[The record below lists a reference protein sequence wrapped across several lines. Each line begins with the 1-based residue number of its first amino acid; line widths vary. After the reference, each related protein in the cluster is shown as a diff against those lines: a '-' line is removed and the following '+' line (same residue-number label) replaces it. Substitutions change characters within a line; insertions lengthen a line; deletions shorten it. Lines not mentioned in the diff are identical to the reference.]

1 MEKQD
6 NYEIGLFTLIMEN
19 DKPYK
24 LVLEDETLRKL
35 GFPIGKPAED
45 LYYLWIERVAI
56 EDRPVINR
64 AIHACCDGLQSEIHY
79 RWDHFKRGMVNVS
92 TTGILAGRD
101 EKKLIIKGF
110 FKTLPLSE
118 CNNVQADSAL
128 YKSLLADV
136 IVNKFELCALIGKST
151 NEIFF
156 LSGGEGISETTT
168 YDEWRENI
176 LKTVF
181 SDDAEKF
188 SEMTDRKN
196 FDTLFKHY
204 DYEYQLEVRCRFA
217 GSTRYRRMRVRCAR
231 LDTPIAGRYGEYIV
245 FNEIKAGRGENYKEM
260 LRRRLIDGLALP
272 YRRVDLI
279 NLQNGRLYSSR
290 SGQGKYTE
298 SFEEMGAFDD
308 TLTNFFK
315 ECDLSEEEYTE
326 QREKFLSAN
335 LYRHFLKGGKLVE
348 SELRHRDPKSGQSD
362 WVRIQ
367 AFETAAD
374 EDNRPFMAIVTVM
387 SINEE
392 KERAIREKRRLEFA
406 LRSERQY
413 KRAILSAAM
422 AVYTYN
428 LTTDTLFEEIIEQD
442 GVEALLPKID
452 LKTPCSYNEY
462 VVRKSAMILNKKDA
476 ELFKKK
482 FCTASL
488 LDMFG
493 SNRYSFE
500 SDYGFQS
507 DGRTGFF
514 RETVILTKD
523 YETGEIWGLTCVR
536 NITREHNES
545 RRLEQA
551 LRDAYRHA
559 QRANNSKT
567 LFMSQMSHDIRT
579 PLNSILGMAA
589 IAREHIDDS
598 GRVVDCMDKIDYAGH
613 HLLEI
618 INNVLDLSAIES
630 GKTVLSQE
638 NFDLKSFLE
647 EMLGIMQPLADKRG
661 HSFTADI
668 GEMHS
673 GVSGDRTK
681 LRQLLVNVISN
692 AIKYTPDGGKIHF
705 SARELEPD
713 RHDVCRYMFV
723 VEDNGIGMSE
733 EFLKKVFDPFAR
745 ADANRVSGIQGTGLG
760 MAISRNIARMMN
772 GDINVQSK
780 EGEGSRFE
788 ITVCLK
794 RGDDAGADY
803 IGEFDLAGPKRE
815 RMSDYDFSGRRVLI
829 AEDLEFNAEIASEF
843 LSEAGIISET
853 AANGIQAVEMFE
865 RSAPG
870 YYDMIFMDIQM
881 PELDGCGAAER
892 IRALDRPDAAT
903 IPIIAMTANAFI
915 EDVRRTAQSGMNG
928 HIAKPIEV
936 PCLLGVLTRL
946 FGECRRAEAKTHEKS
961 ESGEEE

>member
-1 MEKQD
+1 MKKQD
-6 NYEIGLFTLIMEN
+6 NYEIGLFTLVMEN
-19 DKPYK
+19 GKPYK
-24 LVLEDETLRKL
+24 LVLEDETLRLL
-35 GFPIGKPAED
+35 GFSDNESADD
-45 LYYLWIERVAI
+45 LYFQWFSRVAE
-56 EDRPVINR
+56 EDRPKIRR
-64 AIHACCDGLQSEIHY
+64 AILACCDGMQPEVRY
-79 RWDHFKRGMVNVS
+79 RWDHFKKGMVNVS
-92 TTGILAGRD
+92 STGILAGRD
-101 EKKLIIKGF
+101 ETKLIIKGF
-110 FKTLPLSE
+110 FKTIPFSE
-118 CNNVQADSAL
+118 NNTARVDSEL
-128 YKSLLADV
+128 YKSLLSDA
-136 IVNKFELCALIGKST
+136 IVNKFELCALIDVGT

-156 LSGGEGISETTT
+156 LSGDEELSAAAT
-168 YDEWRENI
+168 YDEWRERVMQM
-176 LKTVF
+176 VF
-181 SDDAEKF
+181 SDDVQKF
-188 SEMTDRKN
+188 AEMTDRNN
-196 FDTLFKHY
+196 FNSLFEHY
-204 DYEYQLEVRCRFA
+204 DDEYQIEARCRL
-217 GSTRYRRMRVRCAR
+217 GKGGYRRMRVRCAK
-231 LDTPIAGRYGEYIV
+231 LAAPIAGRFGVYIV

-308 TLTNFFK
+308 TLTKFFK
-315 ECDLSEEEYTE
+315 ECDLSEEEYAV
-326 QREKFLSAN
+326 QRERFLTSN
-335 LYRHFLKGGKLVE
+335 LYRHFLGGGKLVE
-348 SELRHRDPKSGQSD
+348 TEMKHRDPLTGQSD

-367 AFETAAD
+367 AFETAVD
-374 EDNRPFMAIVTVM
+374 EEKRPFMAIVTVM

-392 KERAIREKRRLEFA
+392 KQRTLREKRRLEFA

-413 KRAILSAAM
+413 KRAILSTAM
-422 AVYTYN
+422 AVYTFN
-428 LTTDTLFEEIIEQD
+428 LNSDTLYEEIIELE
-442 GVEALLPKID
+442 GTKALLPQ
-452 LKTPCSYNEY
+452 LGLSTPCSYNEY
-462 VVRKSAMILNKKDA
+462 VSKKSVMITNKKDA
-476 ELFKKK
+476 ELFKKRY
-482 FCTASL
+482 CTEAL
-488 LDMFG
+488 LDMYS

-500 SDYGFQS
+500 SDYGFRA
-507 DGRTGFF
+507 DGKEGYF

-523 YETGEIWGLTCVR
+523 YETGEVWGLTTVR

-545 RRLEQA
+545 RRIEQA

-559 QRANNSKT
+559 QRANSSKT

-598 GRVVDCMDKIDYAGH
+598 GRVADCMDKIDYAGH

-638 NFDLKSFLE
+638 NFDLKIFLE

-668 GEMHS
+668 GEMHG

-692 AIKYTPDGGKIHF
+692 AIKYTPDGGNIRF
-705 SARELEPD
+705 TARELEPD

-723 VEDNGIGMSE
+723 VEDNGIGMSQ

-745 ADANRVSGIQGTGLG
+745 ADANRVSGVQGTGLG
-760 MAISRNIARMMN
+760 MAISLNIARMMN
-772 GDINVQSK
+772 GDINVQST
-780 EGEGSRFE
+780 EGKGSRVE

-794 RGDDAGADY
+794 RGENPGTDY
-803 IGEFDLAGPKRE
+803 IGEIELAEPKHA

-829 AEDLEFNAEIASEF
+829 AEDLEFNAQIAEEF
-843 LSEAGIISET
+843 LREAGIRSET
-853 AANGIQAVEMFE
+853 ASNGVMAVEMFKN
-865 RSAPG
+865 SAPG
-870 YYDMIFMDIQM
+870 YYDLIFMDIQM
-881 PELDGCGAAER
+881 PELDGCGAAEQ
-892 IRALDRPDAAT
+892 IRALDRPDAEA

-936 PCLLGVLTRL
+936 PCLLEVLIRL
-946 FGECRRAEAKTHEKS
+946 FGDCRRDKKDKS
-961 ESGEEE
+961 EGEEK

>member
-1 MEKQD
+1 MEKQE
-6 NYEIGLFTLIMEN
+6 NYEIGLYTLVMEN
-19 DKPYK
+19 GKPYK
-24 LVLEDETLRKL
+24 LLLEDETLRLL
-35 GFPIGKPAED
+35 GFPDEEPADD
-45 LYYLWIERVAI
+45 LYYQWFSRVAE
-56 EDRPVINR
+56 EDRPLIKR
-64 AIHACCDGLQSEIHY
+64 AILACCDGLQPEVRY
-79 RWDHFKRGMVNVS
+79 RWDHFKKGMVNVS
-92 TTGILAGRD
+92 CTGILAGRD
-101 EKKLIIKGF
+101 ETKIIIKGF
-110 FKTLPLSE
+110 FKTLPVSRD
-118 CNNVQADSAL
+118 NTVQADSAL
-128 YKSLLADV
+128 YKTLLADAM
-136 IVNKFELCALIGKST
+136 VNKFELCALIDSGA

-156 LSGGEGISETTT
+156 LSGGDELSAAT
-168 YDEWRENI
+168 YDEWRERVMQM
-176 LKTVF
+176 VF

-188 SEMTDRKN
+188 AEMTDRNN
-196 FDTLFKHY
+196 FDSLFERY
-204 DYEYQLEVRCRFA
+204 DDEYQLEARCRF
-217 GSTRYRRMRVRCAR
+217 GKGMGYRRMKVRCAK
-231 LDTPIAGRYGEYIV
+231 LAAPIAGRFGEYIV
-245 FNEIKAGRGENYKEM
+245 FSEIKAGRGENYKEM

-308 TLTNFFK
+308 TLTRFFK
-315 ECDLSEEEYTE
+315 ECDLNEDEYAA
-326 QREKFLSAN
+326 QCGKFLTSN
-335 LYRHFLKGGKLVE
+335 LYRYFLKGGKLLE
-348 SELRHRDPKSGQSD
+348 SELKHRDPLTGQSD

-367 AFETAAD
+367 AFVTAVD
-374 EDNRPFMAIVTVM
+374 EESRPFMAIVTVM

-392 KERAIREKRRLEFA
+392 KERTLREKRRLEFA

-413 KRAILSAAM
+413 KRAILSTAM

-428 LTTDTLFEEIIEQD
+428 LNSDTLYEEIIELE
-442 GVEALLPKID
+442 GTKALLPQ
-452 LKTPCSYNEY
+452 LGLSTPCSYNEY
-462 VVRKSAMILNKKDA
+462 VMRKSGMITNKKDA
-476 ELFKKK
+476 ELFKKRY
-482 FCTASL
+482 CTEAL
-488 LDMFG
+488 LDMYD

-500 SDYGFQS
+500 SDYGFRA
-507 DGRTGFF
+507 DGKEGYF

-523 YETGEIWGLTCVR
+523 YETGEVWGLTCVR

-545 RRLEQA
+545 RRIEQA
-551 LRDAYRHA
+551 LRDAYHHA
-559 QRANNSKT
+559 QRANSSKT

-598 GRVVDCMDKIDYAGH
+598 GRVADCMDKIDYAGH

-647 EMLGIMQPLADKRG
+647 EMLGIMQPLADKRS
-661 HSFTADI
+661 HNFTADI
-668 GEMHS
+668 GEMHG
-673 GVSGDRTK
+673 GVLGDRTK

-692 AIKYTPDGGKIHF
+692 AIKYTPDGGNIRF
-705 SARELEPD
+705 TARELEPE

-723 VEDNGIGMSE
+723 VEDNGIGMSQ

-745 ADANRVSGIQGTGLG
+745 ADTNRVSGVQGTGLG

-772 GDINVQSK
+772 GDINVQST
-780 EGEGSRFE
+780 EGKGSRVE

-794 RGDDAGADY
+794 RGEDTLGEH
-803 IGEFDLAGPKRE
+803 IGEIELSEPKRE

-829 AEDLEFNAEIASEF
+829 AEDLDFNAQIAAEF
-843 LSEAGIISET
+843 LSEAGITSET
-853 AANGIQAVEMFE
+853 AQNGVVAVEMFQ
-865 RSAPG
+865 RSKPG
-870 YYDMIFMDIQM
+870 YYDLIFMDIQM
-881 PELDGCGAAER
+881 PELDGCGAAEK
-892 IRALDRPDAAT
+892 IRALDRPDAAD

-936 PCLLGVLTRL
+936 PCLLEVLTRY
-946 FGECRRAEAKTHEKS
+946 FGECRREKKEKS
-961 ESGEEE
+961 ESGEEK